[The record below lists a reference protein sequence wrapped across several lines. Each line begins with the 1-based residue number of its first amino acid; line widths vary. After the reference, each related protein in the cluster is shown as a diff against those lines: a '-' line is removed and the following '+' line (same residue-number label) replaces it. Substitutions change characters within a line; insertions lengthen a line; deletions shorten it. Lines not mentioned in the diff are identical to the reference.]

1 MRTLRLIGMA
11 IVAVIMCVNF
21 TACSDDDDEEQG
33 GNAVV
38 GTWST
43 EIYTDGDYYTTLITY
58 NADGSCT
65 SKEYKQNNPNDVETD
80 KGKYQVD
87 GNKLSIWWESEK
99 EFDEPWTCTFTISGK
114 RMTTS
119 ENGGTVWIKQ

>member
-87 GNKLSIWWESEK
+87 GNKLSIWWKSEK